1 MLIAINVL
9 GILVFVGVAYLFS
22 NDKKNIQWKSVS
34 IVLVLEVFLAWF
46 FSLVLYPIQSR
57 TNCRPRSSRWL

>member
-22 NDKKNIQWKSVS
+22 NDKKTIQWKSVS

-46 FSLVLYPIQSR
+46 FTQFKAGQIAV
-57 TNCRPRSSRWL
+57 

>member
-46 FSLVLYPIQSR
+46 FTHSKQDKLPSKEQPMALIG
-57 TNCRPRSSRWL
+57 